1 MARMLTRKIVL
12 LFLCAAVF
20 VLSILT
26 GTVIS
31 ALLIKAPEL

>member
-1 MARMLTRKIVL
+1 MARMVTKKLVL
-12 LFLCAAVF
+12 LFLFAAVF